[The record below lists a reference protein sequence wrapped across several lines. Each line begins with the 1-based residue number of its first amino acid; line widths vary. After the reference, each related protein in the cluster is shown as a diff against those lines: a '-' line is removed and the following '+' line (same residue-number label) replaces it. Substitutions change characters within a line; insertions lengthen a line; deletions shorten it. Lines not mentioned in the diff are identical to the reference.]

1 MAMLGK
7 EVRMSRLVNP
17 KSNKM
22 MAITVDH
29 AISRGIAP
37 MTGLHHIQ
45 DTIDKIIL
53 GKPDALTLTKGIA
66 EHCMYKNAGKVSM
79 LMKISSYSPVSPTND
94 NVFGTVDEAIRM
106 GADAVSMGAM
116 TLGDFQGEQF
126 EAIGRIS
133 EECMRKGMPLIG
145 HIYPKGESVPVEGRT
160 AWENIAYSVRSACE
174 LGMDIVKT
182 TYTGDPD
189 SMAKVV
195 SCVPSSFRIVI
206 QGGDACKT
214 LDDYLNMTRDAM
226 DCGVGG
232 VTMGRFVWDYKDVTA
247 LVIALR
253 YIIHEGYSVKEAK
266 ELLAQLENDKN
277 YDEF

>member
-7 EVRMSRLVNP
+7 KVRMSRLVNA

-37 MTGLHHIQ
+37 MTGLHQIQ
-45 DTIDKIIL
+45 NTIDKIIL
-53 GKPDALTLTKGIA
+53 GRPDAMTMTKGIA
-66 EHCMYKNAGKVSM
+66 EHCMWDHAGQVAMLLKVSN
-79 LMKISSYSPVSPTND
+79 YSPVAPTKD
-94 NVFGTVDEAIRM
+94 TVFGSVDEAIRM

-126 EAIGRIS
+126 EIIGKYS
-133 EECMRKGMPLIG
+133 EECMAKGMPLIG
-145 HIYPKGESVPVEGRT
+145 HVYPKGESVPADKRT
-160 AWENIAYSVRSACE
+160 AWENIAYCVRSACE

-195 SCVPSSFRIVI
+195 SCVPSSFRVVI

-214 LDDYLNMTRDAM
+214 LDDYLQMTRDAM

-253 YIIHEGYSVKEAK
+253 YLIHEGYSVKETK

-277 YDEF
+277 YSEF

>member
-1 MAMLGK
+1 MAMLGT

-29 AISRGIAP
+29 ATSRGIAP
-37 MTGLHHIQ
+37 LTGLHHVQ

-53 GKPDALTLTKGIA
+53 GRPDAMTLTKGIA
-66 EHCMYKNAGKVSM
+66 EHCMWNHAGEVAM
-79 LMKISSYSPVSPTND
+79 LMKISNYSPVAPTKD
-94 NVFGTVDEAIRM
+94 TIFGTVDEAIRM
-106 GADAVSMGAM
+106 GADAVSMGCM

-126 EAIGRIS
+126 EAIGRVS

-145 HIYPKGESVPVEGRT
+145 HVYPKGESVKPEDRT
-160 AWENIAYSVRSACE
+160 AWENIAYCVRSACE
-174 LGMDIVKT
+174 LGMDIIKT
-182 TYTGDPD
+182 TYTGDPE

-195 SCVPSSFRIVI
+195 ATVPSTFRIVI

-214 LDDYLNMTRDAM
+214 LDDYLQMTRDAM

-277 YDEF
+277 YSEF

>member
-29 AISRGIAP
+29 ATSRGIAP
-37 MTGLHHIQ
+37 LTGLHHVQ

-53 GKPDALTLTKGIA
+53 GRPDAMTLTKGIA
-66 EHCMYKNAGKVSM
+66 EHCMWNHAGEVAM
-79 LMKISSYSPVSPTND
+79 LMKISNYSPVAPTKD
-94 NVFGTVDEAIRM
+94 TIFGTVDEAIRM
-106 GADAVSMGAM
+106 GADAVSMGCM
-116 TLGDFQGEQF
+116 TLGDFRGEQF
-126 EAIGRIS
+126 EAIGRVS

-145 HIYPKGESVPVEGRT
+145 HVYPKGESVKPEDRT
-160 AWENIAYSVRSACE
+160 AWENIAYCVRSACE
-174 LGMDIVKT
+174 LGMDIIKT
-182 TYTGDPD
+182 TYTGDPE

-195 SCVPSSFRIVI
+195 ATVPSTFRIVI

-214 LDDYLNMTRDAM
+214 LDDYLQMTRDAM

-277 YDEF
+277 YSEF

>member
-7 EVRMSRLVNP
+7 AVRMSRLVNP

-37 MTGLHHIQ
+37 MKGLQPIQ
-45 DTIDKIIL
+45 DTIDKIIA
-53 GKPDALTLTKGIA
+53 GKPDAMTMTKGIA
-66 EHCMYKNAGKVSM
+66 EHCMWQHAGETSILLKC
-79 LMKISSYSPVSPTND
+79 SSYAPVHPTKD
-94 NVFGTVDEAIRM
+94 VAFGTVDEAIRM
-106 GADAVSMGAM
+106 GADAVSIGAM
-116 TLGDFQGEQF
+116 TLGDFQDVQF
-126 EAIGRIS
+126 AEIGKFS

-145 HIYPKGESVPVEGRT
+145 HVYPKGESVPKDQQT
-160 AWENIAYSVRSACE
+160 AWENIAYCCRSAAE
-174 LGMDIVKT
+174 LGIDIIKT

-189 SMAKVV
+189 TMAKVV
-195 SCVPSSFRIVI
+195 NCCPARVVI

-214 LDDYLNMTRDAM
+214 LDDYLNMTREAM

-232 VTMGRFVWDYKDVTA
+232 VTMGRFVWDYPDITA
-247 LVIALR
+247 LVITLR

-277 YDEF
+277 YDQF

>member
-1 MAMLGK
+1 MLGK

-29 AISRGIAP
+29 ATSRGIAP
-37 MTGLHHIQ
+37 LTGLHHVQ

-53 GKPDALTLTKGIA
+53 GRPDAMTLTKGIA
-66 EHCMYKNAGKVSM
+66 EHCMWNHAGEVAM
-79 LMKISSYSPVSPTND
+79 LMKISNYSPVAPTKD
-94 NVFGTVDEAIRM
+94 TIFGTVDEAIRM
-106 GADAVSMGAM
+106 GADAVSMGCM

-126 EAIGRIS
+126 EAIGRVS

-145 HIYPKGESVPVEGRT
+145 HVYPKGESVKPEDRT
-160 AWENIAYSVRSACE
+160 AWENIAYCVRSACE
-174 LGMDIVKT
+174 LGMDIIKT
-182 TYTGDPD
+182 TYTGDPE

-195 SCVPSSFRIVI
+195 ATVPSTFRIVI

-214 LDDYLNMTRDAM
+214 LDDYLQMTRDAM

-277 YDEF
+277 YSEF